1 LVTKIKLLSYEELI
15 LNQLNYF
22 IMKNVS
28 IFGKKW
34 IDLVFEGKNKA
45 YGAYQLRQENSKTT
59 LMAFVYGLLFLVSI
73 SGLGLLLS
81 SFAEKPVPN
90 VVTEKDAPPI
100 VVTLI
105 HRNEV
110 KPEIIKPAAPRV
122 KTTAVVDKIL
132 KNPII
137 VVPNDA
143 ENNLVKTTAA
153 NNVPSS
159 ENGVVGT
166 SSTVIETGGN
176 GSEVA
181 GIKDNTTIVTT
192 NLLDKQPS
200 FPGGMEKFYA
210 FVGKNYKTPDVELE
224 TTIKVY
230 VSFVI
235 EPDGS
240 MSNIKVIRD
249 PGYGFGKEAIRV
261 LTALKTKW
269 EAGVLDGE
277 KVRTAYNLPIAVKVD

>member
-1 LVTKIKLLSYEELI
+1 
-15 LNQLNYF
+15 
-22 IMKNVS
+22 MKNVS
-28 IFGKKW
+28 IFEKKW

-59 LMAFVYGLLFLVSI
+59 LIAFVYGLMFLVSVT
-73 SGLGLLLS
+73 GLGFLLS
-81 SFAEKPVPN
+81 SFTDKPVLN
-90 VVTEKDAPPI
+90 VITETDTPPI

-110 KPEIIKPAAPRV
+110 KPKFVRPAAPRV
-122 KTTAVVDKIL
+122 KTPAVVDKIL

-137 VVPNDA
+137 VSPIDA
-143 ENNLVKTTAA
+143 ENNLVKTTAS
-153 NNVPSS
+153 NNVPTS
-159 ENGVVGT
+159 ETGEIGTAGIPSGT
-166 SSTVIETGGN
+166 SGGT
-176 GSEVA
+176 EVA

-240 MSNIKVIRD
+240 MSNIKVVRD

-269 EAGVLDGE
+269 EPGVLDGE
-277 KVRTAYNLPIAVKVD
+277 KVRTAYNLPISVKVD